1 MKVLGISPEEGGQ
14 KFIGL
19 GEGSKKPAAATSEQE
34 EDLDTFNKDSWEYMS
49 SLVPL
54 PLRATVTLTPAS

>member
-1 MKVLGISPEEGGQ
+1 MKVLGISPEEGG
-14 KFIGL
+14 KEFISL

-34 EDLDTFNKDSWEYMS
+34 EDLESSNKESWEYMS

-54 PLRATVTLTPAS
+54 PLRAAVTLTPAS